1 MRNLHVRSLF
11 VLAALLA
18 TACGGGTG
26 QQQQPQGS
34 TASAPAASRANV
46 SMDKNSYPVFPDQDA
61 GADPS
66 VPADQGGKGFRG
78 DGWETNTDFDLI
90 GDPRAVKGGVFREY
104 MLDFPNTMRIFGPD
118 VTAFNFQVQTM
129 VYETLVGLHPT
140 TLDYVP
146 ALASHWQISPD
157 KSTYRFRID
166 PRAHFSNG
174 DPVTAED
181 VVASFNFVMDK
192 GLQERMSVYFTAFD
206 KPVAESKYIVRVR
219 AKDLRWQNFMHFAN
233 ALPILP
239 SSVLK
244 TTDGA
249 RYVKEY
255 NFKMIPGSGPYIVNE
270 GDVVKG
276 KSVSMRRRKDYWGE
290 RNRLNI
296 GAYNFDEVRE
306 IVVRDQNLALQMFKK
321 GDLDDYP
328 VNISREWVQE
338 FDFPQVQRGVIQKRK
353 IFNDQPASIP
363 GLAINT
369 RRPPYN
375 DIRVRKALNFLFN
388 RQLYIERLFFNEY
401 VPLNSFFAR
410 SVYENKNNPKNP
422 YDPQMA
428 LALLSD
434 AGFKTRDAQGR
445 LTKDGQPL
453 TVEVIYP
460 DKGEERWLTIYQD
473 DLRKVGIT
481 LNLRLVTGETMVSL
495 VGQRKYDLA
504 DWGWAVPLFPD
515 PDTEYRSE
523 LADVA
528 DSNNITGFKNKR
540 VDQLLDE
547 YNKEFDLQK
556 RIKLIQE
563 LDGILANDYQYVL
576 KWDAP
581 FVRMAYWN
589 KFGHPEGYL
598 TRTGAYYID
607 MPALWWVDPALEQQL
622 NRAMADNSSKLPVGA
637 SDVKFWPQYDEQHSL
652 GAAPSTR

>member
-1 MRNLHVRSLF
+1 
-11 VLAALLA
+11 
-18 TACGGGTG
+18 
-26 QQQQPQGS
+26 
-34 TASAPAASRANV
+34 
-46 SMDKNSYPVFPDQDA
+46 
-61 GADPS
+61 
-66 VPADQGGKGFRG
+66 
-78 DGWETNTDFDLI
+78 
-90 GDPRAVKGGVFREY
+90 
-104 MLDFPNTMRIFGPD
+104 
-118 VTAFNFQVQTM
+118 M

-515 PDTEYRSE
+515 PDTVVPLRARRRCRLEQHYRVQEQAGRPAPRRVQQRIRSSE
-523 LADVA
+523 AHQ
-528 DSNNITGFKNKR
+528 
-540 VDQLLDE
+540 VDPGARWNSGERLPVRAEVGRTIRAYGLLEQIRSSGRLLDPHRCVLHRHARAVVGGSGPRTTTE
-547 YNKEFDLQK
+547 PRDGRQLQ
-556 RIKLIQE
+556 Q
-563 LDGILANDYQYVL
+563 V
-576 KWDAP
+576 
-581 FVRMAYWN
+581 
-589 KFGHPEGYL
+589 
-598 TRTGAYYID
+598 TGRR
-607 MPALWWVDPALEQQL
+607 Q
-622 NRAMADNSSKLPVGA
+622 
-637 SDVKFWPQYDEQHSL
+637 
-652 GAAPSTR
+652 